1 MTLILKHLPMSKFNF
16 FKNTFFGLSCI
27 MLVLSCGSSK
37 KTPSPTSGMTE
48 IKVPLSGP
56 EYKTDKEY
64 YRVVAQGT
72 SPDISLAE
80 SIAMSKART
89 SMASQIQ
96 TLVQS
101 VTRSYAEQIGDQNSI
116 SIGTSFQ
123 TMSTDVVKQV
133 LPNISVKDSKMF
145 KSETNNYEY
154 WVCVEVSKKDIMN
167 RATQQMSANKEL
179 KIENNREAFQKIFES
194 EMNKLG
200 Q

>member
-1 MTLILKHLPMSKFNF
+1 MNTLNLKNILFAF
-16 FKNTFFGLSCI
+16 FSSLMI
-27 MLVLSCGSSK
+27 LSCGSSK
-37 KTPSPTSGMTE
+37 KTPSPTPGMTE

-80 SIAMSKART
+80 SIAMSKARS
-89 SMASQIQ
+89 SMAAQIQ

-101 VTRSYAEQIGDQNSI
+101 VTRTYAEQIGDQNST

-145 KSETNNYEY
+145 KSENSSYEY

-167 RATQQMSANKEL
+167 RTTQQMSANKAS
-179 KIENNREAFQKIFES
+179 KIENNRETFQKIFEE
-194 EMNKLG
+194 EMNKLS

>member
-1 MTLILKHLPMSKFNF
+1 MNRINF
-16 FKNTFFGLSCI
+16 FKHIASVITITFFL
-27 MLVLSCGSSK
+27 LSCGSSK
-37 KTPSPTSGMTE
+37 KAPSPTPGMTE
-48 IKVPLSGP
+48 IKVPLSGS

-101 VTRSYAEQIGDQNSI
+101 VTRSYAEQIGDQNST

-145 KSETNNYEY
+145 KAENNTYEY

-167 RATQQMSANKEL
+167 RTSQQMSANKAM
-179 KIENNREAFQKIFES
+179 KIENNREAFQKIFEE
-194 EMNKLG
+194 EMNKLS

>member
-1 MTLILKHLPMSKFNF
+1 MNTVKILKNA
-16 FKNTFFGLSCI
+16 LSVVAFSLFI
-27 MLVLSCGSSK
+27 LGCGSSK
-37 KTPSPTSGMTE
+37 KATSPTTGMTE

-56 EYKTDKEY
+56 EYKTDKEF

-72 SPDISLAE
+72 SPDVSLAE

-101 VTRSYAEQIGDQNSI
+101 VTRTYAEQIGDQNST

-133 LPNISVKDSKMF
+133 LPNISVKDSKLF
-145 KSETNNYEY
+145 KSENNTYEY
-154 WVCVEVSKKDIMN
+154 WVCVEVSKKDILN
-167 RATQQMSANKEL
+167 RATQQMSANKAM
-179 KIENNREAFQKIFES
+179 KIENNREAFQKIFEE
-194 EMNKLG
+194 EMNKLS